1 MRNAIEIK
9 HFYGEGRKWLSVALG
24 VKAKLKCVCDDKREI
39 KTVVL
44 EHERGKGN
52 LLSDTEQES
61 CIVILIWNVQG
72 ITRIMMG

>member
-1 MRNAIEIK
+1 M
-9 HFYGEGRKWLSVALG
+9 Y
-24 VKAKLKCVCDDKREI
+24 AKLKCICDDKREI

-44 EHERGKGN
+44 AHERGKGN

-61 CIVILIWNVQG
+61 CIVIPIWSVQG